1 MPHGPRSSPLGRPE
15 WDPSDLWVTWWCR
28 RFQVCLLAGLWRSR
42 VKPLNYSKI
51 SSIIQGAEENP
62 SAFLGRLR
70 GALAKHT
77 YLSPDSAEGNLI
89 LKDKFITQPASD
101 IRRKLQKLALGPE
114 STLDHLLKVATVV
127 FYNQDQEE
135 AKERNWGERRQP
147 CRWLQPEPTPGRLL
161 YGSIGPMLQLWVC
174 RTLQEGVSQ

>member
-1 MPHGPRSSPLGRPE
+1 MPHGPPSSPLGRPE

-77 YLSPDSAEGNLI
+77 YLSPDSMEGSLM
-89 LKDKFITQPASD
+89 LKDIFITQSAPD
-101 IRRKLQKLALGPE
+101 VRRKLQKLALG
-114 STLDHLLKVATVV
+114 LDRTPNHLLKVVTVV
-127 FYNQDQEE
+127 IYNRDQEE
-135 AKERNWGERRQP
+135 AEERDQRNSNKA
-147 CRWLQPEPTPGRLL
+147 TLL
-161 YGSIGPMLQLWVC
+161 VAALLTNP
-174 RTLQEGVSQ
+174 